1 MPTPTESAAQAVRDV
16 LRTQY
21 EDEPVVRL
29 DSPPGAGKTRVVEYL
44 AAQSLAKLRER
55 CMVATQTNEQAF
67 DVARRLAAGFRQM
80 RFTLFARKDLPLPI
94 DLLALSNLDVVRR
107 TADLPNGPCV
117 VISNARKWSWVSD
130 QHVDPFDC
138 QVIDEAFQLP
148 DHGFH
153 QIAGL
158 ARRAVLIGDPGQIAP
173 VVTCEIERWKCDPAG
188 PQVAAP
194 RALAARHAGIRRMS
208 LPVSRRLVA
217 DTVRFVQPAFYPEL
231 PFAALSDGSDRR
243 LRPATAGT
251 TPLDRIIDLAAQ
263 GASLVQVE
271 LPPRIAGEVDE
282 ELADT
287 VVGFATRLLDR
298 GARVRDEGRE
308 YPLTGAAIGV
318 VCAHVSQVNAV
329 RERLP
334 QSLSDVLVETSDR
347 FQGLER
353 PIMLVHHP
361 LSGRAD
367 ASEFHLD
374 AGRLCVML
382 SRHRV
387 ACFVV
392 ARGGLEELLL
402 RYAPS
407 GDRAL
412 GLGEDLEFN
421 GWHAHLTIT
430 RGLRTAD
437 RVMRIARNAA

>member
-1 MPTPTESAAQAVRDV
+1 
-16 LRTQY
+16 
-21 EDEPVVRL
+21 
-29 DSPPGAGKTRVVEYL
+29 
-44 AAQSLAKLRER
+44 
-55 CMVATQTNEQAF
+55 
-67 DVARRLAAGFRQM
+67 
-80 RFTLFARKDLPLPI
+80 
-94 DLLALSNLDVVRR
+94 
-107 TADLPNGPCV
+107 
-117 VISNARKWSWVSD
+117 
-130 QHVDPFDC
+130 
-138 QVIDEAFQLP
+138 
-148 DHGFH
+148 
-153 QIAGL
+153 
-158 ARRAVLIGDPGQIAP
+158 
-173 VVTCEIERWKCDPAG
+173 
-188 PQVAAP
+188 
-194 RALAARHAGIRRMS
+194 MS

-298 GARVRDEGRE
+298 GARVRDDGRE